1 MTLIDLKVK
10 DTGYYR
16 CEGTIPLYGRKR
28 FVYVSSTEKL
38 IFITNG
44 NYYAN
49 SMSEKEIKN
58 DNSRTIS
65 FVTTHPNVSISL
77 FKDGTKR
84 DTYLEVWNSSNKN
97 SRWSFDPRNGLTLQ
111 NPTVFDSGFYYV
123 FAHLLF
129 VNGKPVNITLSDRY
143 GQITKQLI
151 RRIFPV
157 DRIDVIDEIEFHL
170 VVKGNQNCD
179 ITLV

>member
-1 MTLIDLKVK
+1 
-10 DTGYYR
+10 
-16 CEGTIPLYGRKR
+16 
-28 FVYVSSTEKL
+28 
-38 IFITNG
+38 
-44 NYYAN
+44 
-49 SMSEKEIKN
+49 MSEKEIKN

-84 DTYLEVWNSSNKN
+84 DTYLEVFWNHNIKEKTRKTRQYETRISFSNGLAYKVWNSSNKN

-111 NPTVFDSGFYYV
+111 NPTVFDSGSYYV